1 VTTVHCSRCEA
12 EATVSAPPTDGP
24 IVHVPV
30 PAGWV
35 PDLASEPDLVCPD
48 CASAGERLHWLHGRE
63 QADSIMKTGRRPAPS
78 NGDAARAEYDE

>member
-1 VTTVHCSRCEA
+1 
-12 EATVSAPPTDGP
+12 
-24 IVHVPV
+24 
-30 PAGWV
+30 
-35 PDLASEPDLVCPD
+35 LVCPD